1 MTRPRRAT
9 RPRRVTHRGRALAS
23 VLLAAATGPGCRGE
37 PPTPEPEVRATIAAA
52 ERAVAEHDL
61 PALKRRIAADYADAA
76 GRDRA
81 ALESLL
87 TLHFL
92 RNSRIHV
99 LVRIRE
105 LTVVPKGRAE
115 VEALVATAGRPI
127 PALAALAG
135 LDADLSWV
143 DLGLA
148 RRDGEWAVT
157 HATWERARLDELL

>member
-1 MTRPRRAT
+1 MTR
-9 RPRRVTHRGRALAS
+9 RGPALAAA
-23 VLLAAATGPGCRGE
+23 LLAAAALGAGCRGE
-37 PPTPEPEVRATIAAA
+37 APTPEEEVRATIAAA

-61 PALKRRIAADYADAA
+61 PALKRLIAADYRDVA

-87 TLHFL
+87 TVHFL

-105 LTVVPKGRAE
+105 LTVDPKGRAS

-127 PALAALAG
+127 PALDALARV
-135 LDADLSWV
+135 DADLLWV

-148 RRDGEWAVT
+148 RRGGGWAVT
-157 HATWERARLDELL
+157 HADWERARLEDLL

>member
-37 PPTPEPEVRATIAAA
+37 PPTPEPEVHATIAAA

-81 ALESLL
+81 ALESLP

-105 LTVVPKGRAE
+105 VTVVPKGRAE

-127 PALAALAG
+127 PALTG

-148 RRDGEWAVT
+148 RRDGEWAVP
-157 HATWERARLDELL
+157 HATWERARLEDLL